1 MTAANRSIR
10 CCGTLRSWL
19 LLFPLA
25 FFFTAG
31 PFVGVAP
38 EIFSGSNEDRH
49 LCLQLRSTAGG
60 TSPLTARGSATESAA
75 LLDVCYR
82 LKLLDEKD
90 LKAGKERVGRIV
102 SMLVKLAR
110 SCEDA

>member
-25 FFFTAG
+25 FFFTAV

-49 LCLQLRSTAGG
+49 LLSSAQINRGRDIAGSAGG
-60 TSPLTARGSATESAA
+60 LATTRHPSPVVHHIWKQRKPPA
-75 LLDVCYR
+75 V
-82 LKLLDEKD
+82 
-90 LKAGKERVGRIV
+90 AG
-102 SMLVKLAR
+102 
-110 SCEDA
+110 